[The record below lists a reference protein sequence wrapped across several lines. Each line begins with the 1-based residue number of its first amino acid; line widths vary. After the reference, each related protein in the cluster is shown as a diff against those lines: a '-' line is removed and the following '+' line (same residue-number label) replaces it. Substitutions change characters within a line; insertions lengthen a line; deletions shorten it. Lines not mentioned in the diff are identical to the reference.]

1 MIRQPLQTKL
11 DITNAVNN
19 LCVHFGV
26 NPPQIVFN
34 NGRRSRAGGTKM
46 TMGMNDWQACAD
58 HDNGLSFDLTFAVL
72 HEFGHVVNYQ
82 KKTRDLGDPHGPAF
96 FRWLVKIIQ
105 YWYGSG
111 NEAQYQWHND
121 YYKVYS
127 QAKFLGWTN
136 QEWFVYAIRRARL
149 EKAQAPVIKSLSG
162 PEPQQLAATPAVPRA
177 YRLVS
182 RPYTGQR
189 VMIDIN
195 GQDYLGRI
203 EWQRGPRMRVR
214 VRLDAGGLVVTPCLN
229 LKTNSTLEEPHV

>member
-19 LCVHFGV
+19 LCVHFDV

-58 HDNGLSFDLTFAVL
+58 HDNGLPFDLTFAVL
-72 HEFGHVVNYQ
+72 HEFCHVVNFQ
-82 KKTRDLGDPHGPAF
+82 KKTHDFDDPHGPAF
-96 FRWLVKIIQ
+96 FRWLVKIVQ

-149 EKAQAPVIKSLSG
+149 EKAQAPVIKPLSE
-162 PEPQQLAATPAVPRA
+162 PELQQLAALPSAPRP
-177 YRLVS
+177 YRNIT
-182 RPYTGQR
+182 RPYTGQVVR
-189 VMIDIN
+189 LHVN
-195 GQDYLGRI
+195 GQECFGRI
-203 EWQRGPRMRVR
+203 EWQRGPKMRVR
-214 VRLDAGGLVVTPCLN
+214 VRLDAGGLVICPVSSLYN
-229 LKTNSTLEEPHV
+229 